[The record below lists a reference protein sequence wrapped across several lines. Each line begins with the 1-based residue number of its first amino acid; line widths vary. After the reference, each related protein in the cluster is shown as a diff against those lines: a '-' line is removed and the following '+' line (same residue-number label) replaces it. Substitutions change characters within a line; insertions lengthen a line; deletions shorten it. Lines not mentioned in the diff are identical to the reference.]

1 MGTPS
6 YLLRSEKT
14 WVRPISLRSVRCTI
28 QIFQRSLLSLLQKKR
43 SGSLTKTVKPEKDA
57 SNKGNNKGETT
68 FPSDTIFPLSILNWP
83 VSKLVVYFSSYES
96 RELCYQALLLEQGFR
111 TPMDQY
117 RLHDE
122 PLGGSHQN
130 SSRVVGATH
139 IITRKK
145 VAIKV
150 LCKTKNRQN
159 DPLDIFDM
167 RELTLRNRL

>member
-1 MGTPS
+1 MKFVS
-6 YLLRSEKT
+6 
-14 WVRPISLRSVRCTI
+14 
-28 QIFQRSLLSLLQKKR
+28 
-43 SGSLTKTVKPEKDA
+43 VKPEKDA

>member
-1 MGTPS
+1 
-6 YLLRSEKT
+6 
-14 WVRPISLRSVRCTI
+14 
-28 QIFQRSLLSLLQKKR
+28 
-43 SGSLTKTVKPEKDA
+43 
-57 SNKGNNKGETT
+57 
-68 FPSDTIFPLSILNWP
+68 
-83 VSKLVVYFSSYES
+83 
-96 RELCYQALLLEQGFR
+96 
-111 TPMDQY
+111 MDQY

-167 RELTLRNRL
+167 RELTLRNRLQQAKPQGITKLIETFEDDQFVYVVTSLKNFGDLQAMM